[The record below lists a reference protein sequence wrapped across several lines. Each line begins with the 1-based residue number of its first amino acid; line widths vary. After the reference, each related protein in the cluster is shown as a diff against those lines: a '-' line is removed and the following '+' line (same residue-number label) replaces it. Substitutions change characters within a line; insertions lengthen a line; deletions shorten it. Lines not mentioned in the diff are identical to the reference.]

1 MGNLCLNI
9 LCDDVSIVFLT
20 STPQFLTASF
30 YWITFVMCRSQVGI
44 FIFFIVFLDCVFHK
58 YVGIFIARKVFLDS
72 SLNGNDFQA
81 QRLS

>member
-1 MGNLCLNI
+1 MSHLCLNI

-20 STPQFLTASF
+20 STLQFLTASF

-44 FIFFIVFLDCVFHK
+44 FIFLNFIFGLCLSQ
-58 YVGIFIARKVFLDS
+58 VGIFIARKVFLDS